1 MQLLII
7 ILAILVQVFLT
18 IKKVSPFISLLIVAI
33 LSGLSLRMSPDALSF
48 ASVRYWVRCWK
59 KAGLLKKLP

>member
-7 ILAILVQVFLT
+7 LLAILVQVFLT

-33 LSGLSLRMSPDALSF
+33 LSGLSLGMSPDAL
-48 ASVRYWVRCWK
+48 
-59 KAGLLKKLP
+59 LK